1 MIKKISKAQQKC
13 DTEYI
18 KMINNKI
25 ITIDNQFT
33 DDNLNNIKE
42 YKNSTDEGYHFWF
55 KKEEE
60 LLEKIKQFN
69 FQVTNIKY
77 NELNNSMNNNNKTIT
92 NQQHQ
97 QHQQHQLQQEML
109 QKIKIIQAQ
118 ELKLLNDIKEE
129 HYQL

>member
-13 DTEYI
+13 DNEYI
-18 KMINNKI
+18 KMINNKR

-97 QHQQHQLQQEML
+97 QHQLQQEML

>member
-97 QHQQHQLQQEML
+97 LQQEML